1 MVMKKWLSIILTVSI
16 IAVLAACGASN
27 KEDEASGAKDKGTE
41 KTELKELVVGASN
54 VPHAEILEAAQ
65 PILKE
70 KGIDLKIE
78 TFQDYVI
85 PNKALESKELDANY
99 FQHIPYF
106 ENQIKEHGYDFEI
119 AGAVHI
125 EPMGI
130 YSKKY
135 KSVDELPEGA
145 LIIMSSSVADHGRV
159 LSILEKE
166 GLIKL
171 NPEIDK
177 VTATVDDIIENP
189 KNVTFK
195 SEYEPA
201 LLPQIF
207 NNNEGDAV
215 AINSNYALD
224 ADLNPLEDSIAL
236 EDTDSPYVNIVAV
249 RTGDKEK
256 EEIKTL
262 IEVLHSKEIEKFIL
276 EKYHNSVVHVTE

>member
-1 MVMKKWLSIILTVSI
+1 MKKWLSLLLTVSI
-16 IAVLAACGASN
+16 IAVLAACGTSK
-27 KEDEASGAKDKGTE
+27 KEDNTSGAADKETD
-41 KTELKELVVGASN
+41 KTELAELVVGASN
-54 VPHAEILEAAQ
+54 VPHAEILEAAK
-65 PILKE
+65 PMLKE

-99 FQHIPYF
+99 FQHIPYL
-106 ENQIKEHGYDFEI
+106 EKQIKEHNYNFEI
-119 AGAVHI
+119 AGTVHI
-125 EPMGI
+125 EPMGV

-135 KSVDELPEGA
+135 KSLDELPDGA

-159 LSILEKE
+159 LAILEKD

-171 NPEIDK
+171 DPAVEK
-177 VTATVDDIIENP
+177 VGATIDDIVENP
-189 KNVTFK
+189 KNITFK
-195 SEYEPA
+195 AEYEPA

-224 ADLNPLEDSIAL
+224 ADLNPLEDAIVL
-236 EDTDSPYVNIVAV
+236 EESDSPYLNIVAV
-249 RTGDKEK
+249 RTGDKNK

-262 IEVLHSKEIEKFIL
+262 IEVLHSKEIEEFIL
-276 EKYHNSVVHVTE
+276 ETYKGSVVPVSK